1 MRFGWGRAKSVR
13 LGEVQTSSDSR
24 SSMMLAATV
33 AGFLALAACGRGDA
47 PQGDLTAELAE
58 NAREAEAFL
67 TKNASEEG
75 VQTLPSGLQYKVL
88 QSGPASGV
96 QPDSNDLV
104 KVDYEGA
111 LIDGTVFD
119 SSFAK
124 GRPFVTSPENVVP
137 GWTEALQLMRPGD
150 EWMVYVPPALGYGE
164 MGGPPRIPGN
174 AALVFRIQML
184 DVAPIQGGVRGVG
197 QAAG

>member
-1 MRFGWGRAKSVR
+1 MRFGWGRAV
-13 LGEVQTSSDSR
+13 G
-24 SSMMLAATV
+24 LAMA
-33 AGFLALAACGRGDA
+33 AALAACGRDDA
-47 PQGDLTAELAE
+47 PRGDYAAELAE

-67 TKNASEEG
+67 AKNAAEAG
-75 VQTLPSGLQYKVL
+75 VQTLPSGLQYKVI
-88 QSGPASGV
+88 QSGPAGGAR
-96 QPDSNDLV
+96 PDSNDLV

-119 SSFAK
+119 SSYAK

-184 DVAPIQGGVRGVG
+184 DVAPIPGGSRGVG

>member
-13 LGEVQTSSDSR
+13 LDEVQTNSAIR
-24 SSMMLAATV
+24 SSMTLAAAV
-33 AGFLALAACGRGDA
+33 AGLLALAACGRGEA
-47 PQGDLTAELAE
+47 ARGDYTAELAE

-67 TKNASEEG
+67 TRNAAEEG
-75 VQTLPSGLQYKVL
+75 VQTLPSGLQYRVI
-88 QSGPASGV
+88 QSGPAGGV

-184 DVAPIQGGVRGVG
+184 DVAPIAGGMRGVG